1 MSLPHGFWK
10 TLCNKG
16 TIRIQAQPLTNAV
29 TNAYTCTLFQSAL
42 KWQLNFAIMTQD
54 FKAQGHILENSNYV
68 VLVVNYIVT
77 ETIMFLI
84 KMGPITAKPQSDLD

>member
-1 MSLPHGFWK
+1 
-10 TLCNKG
+10 
-16 TIRIQAQPLTNAV
+16 
-29 TNAYTCTLFQSAL
+29 
-42 KWQLNFAIMTQD
+42 MTQD

-84 KMGPITAKPQSDLD
+84 KMGPITAKHQSDLD

>member
-1 MSLPHGFWK
+1 
-10 TLCNKG
+10 
-16 TIRIQAQPLTNAV
+16 
-29 TNAYTCTLFQSAL
+29 
-42 KWQLNFAIMTQD
+42 MTQD
-54 FKAQGHILENSNYV
+54 FKAPGHILENSNYV